1 MNYLKKVKMK
11 NRKKIILN
19 FRKKWDKLIE
29 EIEIHIIY
37 LKILIMEKSK

>member
-19 FRKKWDKLIE
+19 FSKKMGQINRRN
-29 EIEIHIIY
+29 
-37 LKILIMEKSK
+37 